1 MLTARRVVN
10 TPFIPSNHHLAFVVM
25 VRTLNHYSHSNFQ
38 MYSIVLAWGFC
49 IGIESPYQ
57 RRRHWSLGFYPR
69 VRKIPWRRKWQHTPV
84 FLPGKS
90 YGQRSL
96 AGYSPWDCKESDTT
110 EQLSPH
116 QTSIVCICQSQSSH
130 SSQSALSPWISIHL
144 FSTSVFLFLPCK

>member
-1 MLTARRVVN
+1 MLTAQEEVLYKRRIRCDARKRTGLPCLPSGKESAFQCRRVGFD
-10 TPFIPSNHHLAFVVM
+10 PC
-25 VRTLNHYSHSNFQ
+25 VRL
-38 MYSIVLAWGFC
+38 
-49 IGIESPYQ
+49 
-57 RRRHWSLGFYPR
+57 
-69 VRKIPWRRKWQHTPV
+69 IPWRRKWQHTPV

-96 AGYSPWDCKESDTT
+96 AGYSTWDCKESDTT